1 MYGDIRSIDNASR
14 PKPTGRQILAASW
27 QMLKEDQQLL
37 WVPVISAAASLAAG
51 AALFYPGFPAGD
63 ALAHSHRVALWAA
76 GALAGFGASTIAIY
90 FQAALVIGAYLSAT
104 LMETR

>member
-51 AALFYPGFPAGD
+51 AAL
-63 ALAHSHRVALWAA
+63 
-76 GALAGFGASTIAIY
+76 AGFGASTIAIY
-90 FQAALVIGAYLSAT
+90 FQAALVIGAYLFAT